1 MKTSGTTT
9 GQQQIP
15 GLWDGLG
22 GNSRAQ
28 ERHIV
33 VDTGV
38 LGIPRAGLE
47 GLEYMAE
54 EAGLWTPQRVED
66 LE

>member
-1 MKTSGTTT
+1 MADPWPLGR
-9 GQQQIP
+9 P
-15 GLWDGLG
+15 G

-28 ERHIV
+28 ERHSV

-38 LGIPRAGLE
+38 LGIPTAGLE
-47 GLEYMAE
+47 GLECMAE
-54 EAGLWTPQRVED
+54 EDGLWTPQRVED

>member
-1 MKTSGTTT
+1 MARG
-9 GQQQIP
+9 
-15 GLWDGLG
+15 D
-22 GNSRAQ
+22 SRAQ
-28 ERHIV
+28 ERHSV

-47 GLEYMAE
+47 GLECMAE
-54 EAGLWTPQRVED
+54 EVGLWTPQRVED